1 MTKLKESRCY
11 TNLWTWMQWTQS
23 DTILK
28 LESHL
33 HLIVGTIQFVTTLQ
47 VCLND
52 YTDGTVFLFEFLTV
66 NSYFLI
72 TSPNVMSGFITFG
85 SAWASL
91 GEKSVLLNIPC
102 CGRGVTTLLYPRV
115 STRLLPSIEN
125 LPCLKHSEVLVR
137 LRGPLLL
144 VLVPSLLKLPNG
156 RIYRVPWPLTGTY
169 FSPGL
174 RERQLARGKC
184 RL

>member
-1 MTKLKESRCY
+1 MLKGSLFVYCFVVPIDQTKGIKMLYEFVDIK
-11 TNLWTWMQWTQS
+11 LDAV
-23 DTILK
+23 DTVRHNFEAGKSLA
-28 LESHL
+28 L
-33 HLIVGTIQFVTTLQ
+33 VGTIQFVTTLQ

-156 RIYRVPWPLTGTY
+156 RIYRVP
-169 FSPGL
+169 
-174 RERQLARGKC
+174 
-184 RL
+184 